1 MQCIILYWVLE
12 LKKKKK
18 KTTIEHVIEINYCD
32 I

>member
-12 LKKKKK
+12 FKKKK
-18 KTTIEHVIEINYCD
+18 KTAIEHVIEINYCD